1 MGRHGVPAPPDPV
14 ILRLNPIS
22 ANDLIVVTRRQLL
35 SRLVI
40 AGSAGVAGLI
50 AIPSFMYTLA
60 PVIGRRHAPFWIEVG
75 PLEGFPRGEVT
86 RANVEV
92 PRADWAASLR
102 EKSVYVWHSEEEG
115 PVVYAR
121 NCTDLS
127 CPIVH
132 DAGNSWFFC
141 PCHGAIFSTDGQPQ
155 KGPANRPLY
164 RFANRTRNGTLEID
178 LRSLPPIV

>member
-1 MGRHGVPAPPDPV
+1 
-14 ILRLNPIS
+14 
-22 ANDLIVVTRRQLL
+22 VTRRELP
-35 SRLVI
+35 SRLVVA
-40 AGSAGVAGLI
+40 AGAGVAGLI
-50 AIPSFMYTLA
+50 AVPSFLYTLA
-60 PVIGRRHAPFWIEVG
+60 PVIGRRTTPVWVPVG
-75 PLEGFPRGEVT
+75 STTEFPRGEVK
-86 RANVEV
+86 RANVEI
-92 PRADWAASLR
+92 PRADWAESLR
-102 EKSVYVWHSEEEG
+102 EKSVYVWHSDDEG
-115 PVVYAR
+115 FVVYAR

-164 RFANRTRNGTLEID
+164 RFANRVRGDALEID